1 MRRILILVLVSV
13 SISIAV
19 SLLVAFGG
27 PARERL
33 VERFGTE
40 PHGRDGEAGELPA
53 SERGA

>member
-33 VERFGTE
+33 AERFGIE
-40 PHGRDGEAGELPA
+40 LDGLDGNDGQPPA
-53 SERGA
+53 SEPGA